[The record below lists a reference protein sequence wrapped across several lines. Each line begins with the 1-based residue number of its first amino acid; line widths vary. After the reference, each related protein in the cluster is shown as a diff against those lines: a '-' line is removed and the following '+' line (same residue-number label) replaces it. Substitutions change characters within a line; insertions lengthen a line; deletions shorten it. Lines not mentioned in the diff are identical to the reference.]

1 MLQLSKKRGKNRI
14 DLITGIAT
22 QVGRF
27 IGQQQYE
34 ITKLNN
40 KLILCD
46 TAVVKKLL
54 EEKKALEQEAAFN
67 KRLIAKYK
75 KHFQIYKQL

>member
-1 MLQLSKKRGKNRI
+1 MDLTATPEAFTEQIKQCMLQLSKKRGKNRI

-27 IGQQQYE
+27 IGKQQYE

-46 TAVVKKLL
+46 TAVL
-54 EEKKALEQEAAFN
+54 
-67 KRLIAKYK
+67 
-75 KHFQIYKQL
+75 FQ